1 MKRMLLAAALLTLS
15 SASLAEKFAIGSIA
29 LKSCQEGQQRGEQR
43 ATLFLEVS
51 APNFPRVQHELRQ
64 CAAYGVKA
72 ATLPALLKKLP
83 GADSRFWEEFL
94 VCTRYT
100 EWSDADLSIETSCR
114 Q

>member
-1 MKRMLLAAALLTLS
+1 MKRMLLAAALLALPGHG
-15 SASLAEKFAIGSIA
+15 LAEKFAIGSMA
-29 LKSCQEGQQRGEQR
+29 LKACDKGEQR

-51 APNFPRVQHELRQ
+51 APHFPRVQHELRQ

-72 ATLPALLKKLP
+72 ATLPALVKKLP
-83 GADSRFWEEFL
+83 GAEPRFWEEFL

>member
-1 MKRMLLAAALLTLS
+1 MKRMLLAAALLALPGP
-15 SASLAEKFAIGSIA
+15 SLAEKFAIGSMA
-29 LKSCQEGQQRGEQR
+29 LKACDKGEQR

-51 APNFPRVQHELRQ
+51 APHLARVQHELRQ

-83 GADSRFWEEFL
+83 GAEPRFWEEFL

>member
-1 MKRMLLAAALLTLS
+1 MKRMLLAAALLALS
-15 SASLAEKFAIGSIA
+15 SAALAEKLAIGSME
-29 LKSCQEGQQRGEQR
+29 LKACDKGQQR

-51 APNFPRVQHELRQ
+51 APSFPRVQHELRQ

-72 ATLPALLKKLP
+72 ATLPALVKKLP

-94 VCTRYT
+94 VCTRYI

>member
-1 MKRMLLAAALLTLS
+1 MLLAAVLVAFS
-15 SASLAEKFAIGSIA
+15 GAALAEKFPIGFME
-29 LKSCQEGQQRGEQR
+29 LRPCTKGQER
-43 ATLFLEVS
+43 ATLFLEIS
-51 APNFPRVQHELRQ
+51 APNLPRVQGELRQ

-83 GADSRFWEEFL
+83 GAEPRFWEEFI

>member
-1 MKRMLLAAALLTLS
+1 MKRMLLAAALLALS
-15 SASLAEKFAIGSIA
+15 SASLAEKFEIGSIA
-29 LKSCQEGQQRGEQR
+29 LKACDKGQQHS
-43 ATLFLEVS
+43 TLFLEVS

>member
-1 MKRMLLAAALLTLS
+1 VNRILLAAVLIALS
-15 SASLAEKFAIGSIA
+15 GAALAEKFPIGWMA
-29 LKSCQEGQQRGEQR
+29 LKPCTKGQER
-43 ATLFLEVS
+43 ATLFLEIS
-51 APNFPRVQHELRQ
+51 APNFPRVQGELRQ

-72 ATLPALLKKLP
+72 ATLPALVKKLP
-83 GADSRFWEEFL
+83 GAEPRFWEEFI